1 MTLDEIDWQ
10 FVLFARK
17 QAEGIAPGATWEEP
31 DLPPDA
37 DSAAVSAWLE
47 KHPRSFPGLRS
58 LGARLVAERKWTRAR
73 EVLEGLKKL
82 YPDYVGPENPY
93 VLLAAV
99 YKNLNDPAAERGILE
114 ELSARDGDASPAYL
128 RLMELAE
135 AAKDWQGLARNARRL
150 MAVNPLIPAPH
161 RELALAAEKLGERDE
176 AIRCSRALLLV
187 DESDPADAHYRL
199 ARLLR
204 DGGNLGEARREVLKS
219 LEEAPRF
226 VDAHRLLLDLVEPA
240 IPPAGAR
247 PPATHPEGTRP

>member
-1 MTLDEIDWQ
+1 M
-10 FVLFARK
+10 A
-17 QAEGIAPGATWEEP
+17 
-31 DLPPDA
+31 
-37 DSAAVSAWLE
+37 AWLE

-58 LGARLVAERKWTRAR
+58 LGARLVAERKWPRAK

-93 VLLAAV
+93 VLLASV
-99 YKNLNDPAAERGILE
+99 YKNLNDPAAERAILE
-114 ELSARDGDASPAYL
+114 ELAARDGDASPAYL

-161 RELALAAEKLGERDE
+161 RELALASEHLGDRDE

-187 DESDPADAHYRL
+187 DESDPAGAHYRL

-204 DGGNLGEARREVLKS
+204 DGGAVKEARREVLMS

-226 VDAHRLLLDLVEPA
+226 AEAHRLLLDLVEPA
-240 IPPAGAR
+240 GTPAGAQ
-247 PPATHPEGTRP
+247 PSASPATHPEGTRP